1 MLLAVIAPVLI
12 TCHMSTS
19 VVCEFPQPANIRAGI
34 LQQEFMELLQRSA
47 TFRRQCARIAASR
60 VLRVTLHVA
69 KVMDEDA
76 RAQTIINR
84 YEAGGIRADVTL
96 RFSEDYLE
104 LLAHEFEHI
113 IEQMDHVSL
122 TDEIK
127 KGRAWRSP
135 NGAFETRR
143 AFDAGLR
150 AREEYEALVPDG
162 SHADIAK
169 TGARRPPF

>member
-1 MLLAVIAPVLI
+1 MLFAVIAPLLV

-19 VVCEFPQPANIRAGI
+19 LVCEFSQPSNIRAGM
-34 LQQEFMELLQRSA
+34 LQQEFTELLQRSA

-60 VLRVTLHVA
+60 VLRVTLHVG
-69 KVMDEDA
+69 KVLEEGA

-84 YEAGGIRADVTL
+84 YEAGGIGAEVTL

-113 IEQMDHVSL
+113 IEQMDRVSL
-122 TDEIK
+122 TDEVA
-127 KGRAWRSP
+127 KGRAWKTP

-143 AFDAGLR
+143 AFEAGLR
-150 AREEYEALVPDG
+150 AREEYETVAPEGVI
-162 SHADIAK
+162 DIAK
-169 TGARRPPF
+169 AGARKPFD